1 MIWKYREGCDSVAE
15 DTAYVIHAFAL
26 LGLGI
31 CFLNNVVL
39 ILCFTIQISLAEND
53 Y

>member
-1 MIWKYREGCDSVAE
+1 MIWKYHEGCDSVAE
-15 DTAYVIHAFAL
+15 DTEYVLYAFDL
-26 LGLGI
+26 LGLDI
-31 CFLNNVVL
+31 CFLYHVVL